1 MKDTIPAVNLAEQ
14 IGTLER
20 TIRALLVEQERLPAD
35 FQAAAEAADAD
46 RLVALRLRADELP
59 ARIFAEQAT
68 KMRLEIAQLE
78 TQLPDAE
85 AEHAEA
91 HAALAAAVAAFDAA
105 RDELNRARGW
115 AGNADVTMR
124 GLRIDIEERTRR
136 LQAMIDEAGHPRGLR
151 SPAALVAV

>member
-1 MKDTIPAVNLAEQ
+1 MKDTPPAMNLAEQ

-20 TIRALLVEQERLPAD
+20 TIRAMLVEQERLPAD

-46 RLVALRLRADELP
+46 RLVALRLRAAELP
-59 ARIFAEQAT
+59 ARLFAEQAT

-85 AEHAEA
+85 AERMEA
-91 HAALAAAVAAFDAA
+91 HAALTAAQAAFNTA
-105 RDELNRARGW
+105 RDELNRAQSW
-115 AGNADVTMR
+115 AGNMDASVR
-124 GLRIDIEERTRR
+124 GLRIDINERTRR